1 MKKENKYIS
10 NKTCREEKCERGNFM
25 FKRQFTLRVKK
36 KNKCSVPVFSSFKT
50 PLLSLDQGTTYVK
63 RKQTNTISDQKT
75 ENVEIIE
82 EKIEKIATS
91 KVNVNLCKVNE
102 INICKKAFVF
112 FFCHGQ
118 DVCQHNF
125 KFDPI
130 PFSKANQIFGN
141 IEYNKY
147 LNSNSELSISE
158 KETKLYLDA
167 FSCLN
172 FNTMKKGC
180 EQLNLVNLIAQYYE
194 KPFDSNFKDPDYYG
208 GIGPQCELIRI
219 NGKVLE
225 KIWCPFKSIN
235 FFKKIRSI
243 KNILQMKC
251 YLSYD
256 DLNLNKLPIKINI
269 QVVFNSNTSYTRKD
283 DKGKSITLN
292 VPNLVLTIPFV
303 IN

>member
-1 MKKENKYIS
+1 MRKKNKYLS
-10 NKTCREEKCERGNFM
+10 NKTCRDEKCERGNFM
-25 FKRQFTLRVKK
+25 FKRQFTVRIKK
-36 KNKCSVPVFSSFKT
+36 KRKKCPVPVFSSFKT

-63 RKQTNTISDQKT
+63 KKETYTIKDQSC

-82 EKIEKIATS
+82 EKIEKVATS
-91 KVNVNLCKVNE
+91 KVNINLCKIDQ

-118 DVCQHNF
+118 DICQDNF

-130 PFSKANQIFGN
+130 SFEKANRMFGN
-141 IEYNKY
+141 SIYNNY
-147 LNSNSELSISE
+147 LRSNSKLSASE
-158 KETKLYLDA
+158 KETKLLLNA
-167 FSCLN
+167 FSCLY
-172 FNTMKKGC
+172 FNTMNNGN
-180 EQLNLVNLIAQYYE
+180 LNLVNLITQYYE

-208 GIGPQCELIRI
+208 GIGPQCELIHI

-256 DLNLNKLPIKINI
+256 NLNLKNLPITINI
-269 QVVFNSNTSYTRKD
+269 QVVFNSNTSLTRKD
-283 DKGKSITLN
+283 NNGKPITLN
-292 VPNLVLTIPFV
+292 VPNLVMTIPFV